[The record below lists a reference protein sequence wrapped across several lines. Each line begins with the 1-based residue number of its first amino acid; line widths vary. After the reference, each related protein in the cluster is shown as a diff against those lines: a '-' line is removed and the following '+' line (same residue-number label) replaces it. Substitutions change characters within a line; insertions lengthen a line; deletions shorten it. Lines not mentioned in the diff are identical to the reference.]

1 MRVVEVF
8 PEVVDTALI
17 SQLENN
23 KLEINFGWTKI
34 LSLLNR
40 FSPGLALKIIN
51 KAGTMDNRI
60 DAR

>member
-23 KLEINFGWTKI
+23 KLEINFGRTNI